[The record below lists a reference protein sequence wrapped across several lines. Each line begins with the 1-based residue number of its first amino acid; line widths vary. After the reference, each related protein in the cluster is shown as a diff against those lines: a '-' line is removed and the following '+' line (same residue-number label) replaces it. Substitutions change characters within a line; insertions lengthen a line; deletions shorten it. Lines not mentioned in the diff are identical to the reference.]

1 MSDTIATAGALSDA
15 GIAATSRNSACAK
28 TFARQATTSM
38 MRHSTCATTAIG
50 AASHAKG
57 PSRVCGTDR
66 RESGIGRSARRRSH
80 LGRQCTK
87 VPMTVAESMHG
98 PLPTATRR
106 NQIGA
111 CSGAK
116 SAAAGGVARTPPEM
130 RSTSCGQT
138 DLQSTFAS
146 RFCASIHVPFQPV
159 SECATSR
166 THTPSSSMSR
176 SAGAVRPIERSST
189 AFRLN
194 LPLTIPQR
202 RETET
207 HRPAKV
213 PPGPG
218 FPLPLAPFASC
229 MKSERRARLRW
240 RSNAREASTRSASSH
255 VQDQRRRSMVRHT
268 RRRRSGPRRQRR
280 CGRTSRKATSSTCS
294 SPASHRKK
302 RGPLGV
308 RRRVECE
315 ILVLT

>member
-1 MSDTIATAGALSDA
+1 M
-15 GIAATSRNSACAK
+15 CCP
-28 TFARQATTSM
+28 Q
-38 MRHSTCATTAIG
+38 
-50 AASHAKG
+50 
-57 PSRVCGTDR
+57 
-66 RESGIGRSARRRSH
+66 
-80 LGRQCTK
+80 

-146 RFCASIHVPFQPV
+146 RFLKLLRVFVFIIVHGNAVVTDSTLARRFCASIHVPFQPV

-294 SPASHRKK
+294 SPASHR
-302 RGPLGV
+302 
-308 RRRVECE
+308 
-315 ILVLT
+315 